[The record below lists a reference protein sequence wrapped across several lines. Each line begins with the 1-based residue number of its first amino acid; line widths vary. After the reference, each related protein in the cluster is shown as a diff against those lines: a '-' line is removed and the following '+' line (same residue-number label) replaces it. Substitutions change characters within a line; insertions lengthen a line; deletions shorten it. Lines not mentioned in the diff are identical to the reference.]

1 MNIDLT
7 HFFEQFEGL
16 EADNIG
22 QWPKVAKITLAI
34 FLAIVVFVLGYFFL
48 ISDKI
53 TQLDRFVAEEVSLKS
68 QYQAKYHAVAN
79 LELFEQQM
87 KEAEEFMKEA
97 QNDAKTFFEKQ
108 SKKEKKEISYRFERD
123 EDRLSLS
130 DCEDQL
136 REWAKDLVD
145 REIERRP
152 EGAKLKDLKDLKQ
165 KAIDNVMESGTPDE
179 LKQSLNLVVKHIGL
193 TWNVDTSKIKAIA
206 QS

>member
-1 MNIDLT
+1 MTKMTKYQLEHFENKVNRYFQPLID
-7 HFFEQFEGL
+7 EQQL
-16 EADNIG
+16 LIKQYRTEATNNVV
-22 QWPKVAKITLAI
+22 KKLAKKMGA
-34 FLAIVVFVLGYFFL
+34 
-48 ISDKI
+48 DKI
-53 TQLDRFVAEEVSLKS
+53 L
-68 QYQAKYHAVAN
+68 
-79 LELFEQQM
+79 QQM

-97 QNDAKTFFEKQ
+97 QNNAKTFFEKI
-108 SKKEKKEISYRFERD
+108 SKKDNKKDLSYAFERHND
-123 EDRLSLS
+123 DRISLS

-136 REWAKDLVD
+136 RDWAKNLVD

>member
-1 MNIDLT
+1 MTKMTKYQLEHFENKVNRYFQPLID
-7 HFFEQFEGL
+7 EQQL
-16 EADNIG
+16 LIKQYRTEATNN
-22 QWPKVAKITLAI
+22 
-34 FLAIVVFVLGYFFL
+34 VVKKLGKKMGA
-48 ISDKI
+48 DKI
-53 TQLDRFVAEEVSLKS
+53 L
-68 QYQAKYHAVAN
+68 AKR
-79 LELFEQQM
+79 

-108 SKKEKKEISYRFERD
+108 SKKEKKELDYRLHRD

-152 EGAKLKDLKDLKQ
+152 EGAKLKDIKDLKQ

>member
-1 MNIDLT
+1 ML
-7 HFFEQFEGL
+7 
-16 EADNIG
+16 
-22 QWPKVAKITLAI
+22 
-34 FLAIVVFVLGYFFL
+34 
-48 ISDKI
+48 
-53 TQLDRFVAEEVSLKS
+53 
-68 QYQAKYHAVAN
+68 QA
-79 LELFEQQM
+79 QR
-87 KEAEEFMKEA
+87 
-97 QNDAKTFFEKQ
+97 DAKTFFEKQ
-108 SKKEKKEISYRFERD
+108 SKKEKKELDYRFDRN

-130 DCEDQL
+130 DCEEQL
-136 REWAKDLVD
+136 RDWAKDLVD

>member
-1 MNIDLT
+1 MTKMTKYQLEHFENKVNRYFQPLID
-7 HFFEQFEGL
+7 EQQL
-16 EADNIG
+16 LIKQYRTDATNNVV
-22 QWPKVAKITLAI
+22 KKLAKKMGA
-34 FLAIVVFVLGYFFL
+34 
-48 ISDKI
+48 DKI
-53 TQLDRFVAEEVSLKS
+53 L
-68 QYQAKYHAVAN
+68 AK
-79 LELFEQQM
+79 M

-123 EDRLSLS
+123 DARLSYS

-152 EGAKLKDLKDLKQ
+152 EGAKLKNLKDLKQ

>member
-1 MNIDLT
+1 MTKYQLEHFENKVNRYFQPLID
-7 HFFEQFEGL
+7 EQQL
-16 EADNIG
+16 LIKQYRTEATNNVV
-22 QWPKVAKITLAI
+22 KKLAKKMGA
-34 FLAIVVFVLGYFFL
+34 
-48 ISDKI
+48 DKI
-53 TQLDRFVAEEVSLKS
+53 L
-68 QYQAKYHAVAN
+68 AK
-79 LELFEQQM
+79 M

-108 SKKEKKEISYRFERD
+108 SKKEKKDLDYRFERD
-123 EDRLSLS
+123 DDRLRLS
-130 DCEDQL
+130 DCEEQL
-136 REWAKDLVD
+136 RDWAKDLVD

-179 LKQSLNLVVKHIGL
+179 LKQSLNLVVKTIGL

>member
-1 MNIDLT
+1 MTKMTKYQLEHFENKVNRYFQPLID
-7 HFFEQFEGL
+7 EQHL
-16 EADNIG
+16 LIKQYRTEATNNVV
-22 QWPKVAKITLAI
+22 KKLAKKMGA
-34 FLAIVVFVLGYFFL
+34 
-48 ISDKI
+48 DKI
-53 TQLDRFVAEEVSLKS
+53 L
-68 QYQAKYHAVAN
+68 
-79 LELFEQQM
+79 QQM

-97 QNDAKTFFEKQ
+97 QNNAKTFFEKV
-108 SKKEKKEISYRFERD
+108 SKKEKKELDYRLSNRD
-123 EDRLSLS
+123 EARITLS

-179 LKQSLNLVVKHIGL
+179 LKQSLNLVVKTIGL

>member
-1 MNIDLT
+1 MTKMTKYQLEHFENKVNRYFQPLID
-7 HFFEQFEGL
+7 EQQL
-16 EADNIG
+16 LIKQYRTEATNNVV
-22 QWPKVAKITLAI
+22 KKLAKKMGA
-34 FLAIVVFVLGYFFL
+34 
-48 ISDKI
+48 DKI
-53 TQLDRFVAEEVSLKS
+53 LA
-68 QYQAKYHAVAN
+68 
-79 LELFEQQM
+79 QM
-87 KEAEEFMKEA
+87 KEAEEFMKKA
-97 QNDAKTFFEKQ
+97 QDDAKTFFEKQ

-123 EDRLSLS
+123 EDRLSYS

>member
-1 MNIDLT
+1 MSKMTKYQLEHFENKVKRYFQPLID
-7 HFFEQFEGL
+7 EQHL
-16 EADNIG
+16 LIKQYRTEATNNVV
-22 QWPKVAKITLAI
+22 KKLAKKMGA
-34 FLAIVVFVLGYFFL
+34 
-48 ISDKI
+48 DKI
-53 TQLDRFVAEEVSLKS
+53 L
-68 QYQAKYHAVAN
+68 AK
-79 LELFEQQM
+79 M
-87 KEAEEFMKEA
+87 KEAEDFMKEA

-108 SKKEKKEISYRFERD
+108 SKKEKKSLDYRLERD
-123 EDRLSLS
+123 NERITLS

-145 REIERRP
+145 REIEKRP

-206 QS
+206 QN

>member
-1 MNIDLT
+1 MTKYQLE
-7 HFFEQFEGL
+7 HFENKATNNVVKKL
-16 EADNIG
+16 
-22 QWPKVAKITLAI
+22 AKKMGA
-34 FLAIVVFVLGYFFL
+34 
-48 ISDKI
+48 DKI
-53 TQLDRFVAEEVSLKS
+53 LA
-68 QYQAKYHAVAN
+68 
-79 LELFEQQM
+79 QM

-97 QNDAKTFFEKQ
+97 QNNAKTFFEKQ
-108 SKKEKKEISYRFERD
+108 SKKEKEKENRHLSYKFDRD
-123 EDRLSLS
+123 DIDRLSLE